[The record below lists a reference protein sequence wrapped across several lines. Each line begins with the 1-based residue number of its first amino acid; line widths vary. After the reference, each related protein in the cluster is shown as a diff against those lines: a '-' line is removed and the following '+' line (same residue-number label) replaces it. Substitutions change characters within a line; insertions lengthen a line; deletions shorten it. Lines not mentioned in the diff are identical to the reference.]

1 MPVHVILGPMFSGKS
16 QRLQDIAHR
25 YSSIGRRVLLITHP
39 YARSEY
45 PNTTPVTHVYA
56 AWLTEV
62 EMETIDNYDIIMI
75 DEAQF
80 YEGLIEFV
88 TWAAETKDKIV
99 YVSGLDGDYR
109 RKRFGD
115 ILNCIPLCDT
125 VERLTAFCTKCA
137 NGTPGL
143 FTSRKDTTIT
153 AKIMPGGEDAYTTLC
168 RRCYLSHLETQGS
181 K

>member
-1 MPVHVILGPMFSGKS
+1 
-16 QRLQDIAHR
+16 
-25 YSSIGRRVLLITHP
+25 
-39 YARSEY
+39 
-45 PNTTPVTHVYA
+45 
-56 AWLTEV
+56 
-62 EMETIDNYDIIMI
+62 METIDNYDIIMI

-88 TWAAETKDKIV
+88 TWVAETKDKIV
-99 YVSGLDGDYR
+99 YISGLDGDYR

-143 FTSRKDTTIT
+143 FTCRKDTTIT